1 MATFAAAV
9 THERVREAGTRS
21 GDTHAT
27 EERIERERKRERER
41 GEVKREF
48 VTAPIGDNFWE
59 KGTMRIGRALS
70 TNQMEKER
78 DILD

>member
-1 MATFAAAV
+1 LATFAAAV

-27 EERIERERKRERER
+27 EKREREKEQQRR

>member
-27 EERIERERKRERER
+27 DEREREREKEKRERER
-41 GEVKREF
+41 GSETRVCH
-48 VTAPIGDNFWE
+48 
-59 KGTMRIGRALS
+59 S
-70 TNQMEKER
+70 T
-78 DILD
+78 DW